1 MPGEISLAQ
10 NGILF
15 LDELPEFSRHVLEVL
30 REPLESG
37 KIVISRAARSAEFPA
52 RFQLLAS
59 LNPCPCGYLGDEER
73 PCQCSLGQIQHYRNK
88 ISGPLMDRIDL
99 QVEVPRLP
107 HKMLREANTEGLT
120 SQQARSLV
128 MRARKKQIERNDG
141 LTNAQLQ
148 GRQIEALIPLAPPLL
163 DFLEHVVERLRLSA
177 RAYHRIIKVSR
188 TIADLKQC
196 DEVSQSHLSEAV
208 AYRGFDRAE
217 Y

>member
-1 MPGEISLAQ
+1 
-10 NGILF
+10 
-15 LDELPEFSRHVLEVL
+15 LEVL

-59 LNPCPCGYLGDEER
+59 LNPCPCGYLGDEDR

-88 ISGPLMDRIDL
+88 ISGPLLDRIDL

-107 HKMLREANTEGLT
+107 HKVLREANTSGLT
-120 SQQARSLV
+120 SQQARKLV
-128 MRARKKQIERNDG
+128 MRARTAQLKRNGG

-148 GRQIEALIPLAPPLL
+148 GRQIEEYIPLASPLL

-188 TIADLKQC
+188 TIADLKQA
-196 DEVSQSHLSEAV
+196 DDVNQSHLSEAV
-208 AYRGFDRAE
+208 AYRGFDRQDI
-217 Y
+217 